1 MQGVQNLNMNTQY
14 EVSLREPTR
23 WSACVISS
31 KGGGEERDVFIWL
44 LFDPKHQ
51 SQIKYRYVAILRY
64 HERYEEFTL
73 W

>member
-31 KGGGEERDVFIWL
+31 KGGGGGEGRFYLTFI
-44 LFDPKHQ
+44 
-51 SQIKYRYVAILRY
+51 
-64 HERYEEFTL
+64 
-73 W
+73 